1 MATYHIS
8 VKFGGKGQAA
18 NHADYIERKEKY
30 RDRQDLEYSA
40 HGNMPEWARDNPSHF
55 WQAADQF
62 ERANGSTYRELEIAL
77 PRELT
82 AEQRLELVQ
91 DFVRQE
97 AGERHAWSFAIH
109 NPKASIDG
117 GEQPHAHIMMSQ
129 RVNDGIERTPEQ
141 YFRRYNARYPDRGGA
156 KKDSGNLT
164 PTQQKEQLREL
175 RKRWEVKHN
184 EHMRKHGF
192 ERGFIDCRTLKEQ
205 GIERRPEVHLGFEAA
220 GRLDDAQRHDIM
232 QKRSEPDY
240 YRHLEQ
246 ARMVGHD
253 IREWL
258 DTPVIALYGILPSE
272 IAKDDPKMM
281 SKIVTS
287 LPAETVTNVQVS
299 TLPLDQATVSVT
311 KRVTD
316 VVKDTRQHIAVVA
329 GVPMS
334 VPVVNAKPTR
344 TPGVFHASFPGVPSL
359 TVSTVKGLPVSTNL
373 PRGITEDKGR
383 TAVPAGFTFGGGS
396 HEAVIRFPKESGQK
410 PIYVSVTDVLTPAQV
425 KQRQDEENRLQQ
437 EWNDTHP
444 VEVAER
450 NYEQARAELDQANK
464 DVARNQ
470 ERQAKAVQVYNS
482 RKSELDAANKTLADA
497 KAEIKQFE
505 RFAREPMAAGHRM
518 WQMAGLKAQRA
529 QTDVNNKKAAFDA
542 AAKDKSDAD
551 AALGAALERRKQKEN
566 KEKDSKDKLDKES
579 KRNKPGKA
587 TGKGKPVGDKWLDD
601 AGKDSGALIP
611 DRIADKLRD
620 KEFKSF
626 DDFRKKFWEEVSKD
640 PELSK
645 QFKDSNKTNIQKG
658 KAPFARKK
666 DQVGGRERFELHH
679 DKPIS
684 QDGGV
689 YDMDNIRVTTP
700 KRHIDIHRGK

>member
-1 MATYHIS
+1 MLLPDGSGWSSENNPWGGGSGSGVHWGGGSGHGNGGGNSNSGGGSNSSVAAPMAFGFPALAAPGAGTLGIS
-8 VKFGGKGQAA
+8 VSGEALSAAIADIFAALKGPFKF
-18 NHADYIERKEKY
+18 
-30 RDRQDLEYSA
+30 SA
-40 HGNMPEWARDNPSHF
+40 WG
-55 WQAADQF
+55 
-62 ERANGSTYRELEIAL
+62 
-77 PRELT
+77 
-82 AEQRLELVQ
+82 
-91 DFVRQE
+91 
-97 AGERHAWSFAIH
+97 
-109 NPKASIDG
+109 
-117 GEQPHAHIMMSQ
+117 
-129 RVNDGIERTPEQ
+129 
-141 YFRRYNARYPDRGGA
+141 
-156 KKDSGNLT
+156 
-164 PTQQKEQLREL
+164 
-175 RKRWEVKHN
+175 
-184 EHMRKHGF
+184 
-192 ERGFIDCRTLKEQ
+192 
-205 GIERRPEVHLGFEAA
+205 
-220 GRLDDAQRHDIM
+220 
-232 QKRSEPDY
+232 
-240 YRHLEQ
+240 
-246 ARMVGHD
+246 
-253 IREWL
+253 
-258 DTPVIALYGILPSE
+258 IALYGILPSE
-272 IAKDDPKMM
+272 IAKDDPNMM

-359 TVSTVKGLPVSTNL
+359 TVSTVKGLPVSTTL

-410 PIYVSVTDVLTPAQV
+410 PVYVSVTDVLTPAQV
-425 KQRQDEENRLQQ
+425 KQRQDEEKRLQQ
-437 EWNDTHP
+437 EWNDAHP

-450 NYEQARAELDQANK
+450 NYEQARAELNQANK

-542 AAKDKSDAD
+542 AAKEKSDAD
-551 AALGAALERRKQKEN
+551 VALSSALERRKQKEN
-566 KEKDSKDKLDKES
+566 KEKDAKAKLDKES

-587 TGKGKPVGDKWLDD
+587 TGKGKPVNNKWLNN
-601 AGKDSGALIP
+601 AGKDLGSPVP
-611 DRIADKLRD
+611 DRIANKLRD

-645 QFKDSNKTNIQKG
+645 QFSRNNNDRMKVG
-658 KAPFARKK
+658 KAPKTRTQDVSGK
-666 DQVGGRERFELHH
+666 RTSFELHH
-679 DKPIS
+679 EKPIS
-684 QDGGV
+684 QNGGV
-689 YDMDNIRVTTP
+689 YDMDNISVVTP

>member
-1 MATYHIS
+1 MSGGDGRGHNSGAHNTGGNINGGPTGLGGNGGASDGSGWSSENNPWGGGSGSGVHWGGGSGHGNGGGNSNSGGGTNSSVAAPMAFGFPALAAPGAGTLGIS
-8 VKFGGKGQAA
+8 VSGEALSAAIADIFSALKGPFKF
-18 NHADYIERKEKY
+18 
-30 RDRQDLEYSA
+30 SA
-40 HGNMPEWARDNPSHF
+40 WG
-55 WQAADQF
+55 
-62 ERANGSTYRELEIAL
+62 
-77 PRELT
+77 
-82 AEQRLELVQ
+82 
-91 DFVRQE
+91 
-97 AGERHAWSFAIH
+97 
-109 NPKASIDG
+109 
-117 GEQPHAHIMMSQ
+117 
-129 RVNDGIERTPEQ
+129 
-141 YFRRYNARYPDRGGA
+141 
-156 KKDSGNLT
+156 
-164 PTQQKEQLREL
+164 
-175 RKRWEVKHN
+175 
-184 EHMRKHGF
+184 
-192 ERGFIDCRTLKEQ
+192 
-205 GIERRPEVHLGFEAA
+205 
-220 GRLDDAQRHDIM
+220 
-232 QKRSEPDY
+232 
-240 YRHLEQ
+240 
-246 ARMVGHD
+246 
-253 IREWL
+253 
-258 DTPVIALYGILPSE
+258 IALYGILPSE

-359 TVSTVKGLPVSTNL
+359 TVSTVKGLPVSTAL
-373 PRGITEDKGR
+373 PRGITQDKGR

-410 PIYVSVTDVLTPAQV
+410 PVYVSVTDVLTPAQV
-425 KQRQDEENRLQQ
+425 KQRQDEEKRLQQ
-437 EWNDTHP
+437 EWNDAHP

-450 NYEQARAELDQANK
+450 NYEQARAELNQANK

-529 QTDVNNKKAAFDA
+529 QTNVNNKKAAFDA
-542 AAKDKSDAD
+542 AAKEKSDAD
-551 AALGAALERRKQKEN
+551 VALSSALERRKQKEN
-566 KEKDSKDKLDKES
+566 KEKDAKAKLDKES
-579 KRNKPGKA
+579 KRNKPGRA
-587 TGKGKPVGDKWLDD
+587 TGKGKPVNNKWLNN
-601 AGKDSGALIP
+601 AGKDLGSPVP
-611 DRIADKLRD
+611 DRIANKLRD

-645 QFKDSNKTNIQKG
+645 QFSRNNNDRMKVG
-658 KAPFARKK
+658 KAPKTRTQDVSGK
-666 DQVGGRERFELHH
+666 RTSFELHH
-679 DKPIS
+679 EKPIS
-684 QDGGV
+684 QNGGV
-689 YDMDNIRVTTP
+689 YDMDNISVVTP

>member
-1 MATYHIS
+1 MSGGDGRGHNSGAHNTGGNINGGPTGLGGNGGASDGSGWSSENNPWGGGSGSGVHWGGGSGHGNGGGNSNSGGGSNSSVAAPMAFGFPALAAPGAGTLGIS
-8 VKFGGKGQAA
+8 VSGEALSAAIADIFAALKGPFKF
-18 NHADYIERKEKY
+18 
-30 RDRQDLEYSA
+30 SA
-40 HGNMPEWARDNPSHF
+40 WG
-55 WQAADQF
+55 
-62 ERANGSTYRELEIAL
+62 
-77 PRELT
+77 
-82 AEQRLELVQ
+82 
-91 DFVRQE
+91 
-97 AGERHAWSFAIH
+97 
-109 NPKASIDG
+109 
-117 GEQPHAHIMMSQ
+117 
-129 RVNDGIERTPEQ
+129 
-141 YFRRYNARYPDRGGA
+141 
-156 KKDSGNLT
+156 
-164 PTQQKEQLREL
+164 
-175 RKRWEVKHN
+175 
-184 EHMRKHGF
+184 
-192 ERGFIDCRTLKEQ
+192 
-205 GIERRPEVHLGFEAA
+205 
-220 GRLDDAQRHDIM
+220 
-232 QKRSEPDY
+232 
-240 YRHLEQ
+240 
-246 ARMVGHD
+246 
-253 IREWL
+253 
-258 DTPVIALYGILPSE
+258 IALYGILPSE
-272 IAKDDPKMM
+272 IAKDDPNMM

-359 TVSTVKGLPVSTNL
+359 TVSTVKGLPVSTTL

-410 PIYVSVTDVLTPAQV
+410 PVYVSVTDVLTPAQV
-425 KQRQDEENRLQQ
+425 KQRQDEEKRLQQ
-437 EWNDTHP
+437 EWNDAHP

-450 NYEQARAELDQANK
+450 NYEQARAELNQANK

-542 AAKDKSDAD
+542 AAKEKSDAD
-551 AALGAALERRKQKEN
+551 VALSSALERRKQKEN
-566 KEKDSKDKLDKES
+566 KEKDAKAKLDKES

-587 TGKGKPVGDKWLDD
+587 TGKGKPVNNKWLNN
-601 AGKDSGALIP
+601 AGKDLVSPVP
-611 DRIADKLRD
+611 DRIANKLRD

-645 QFKDSNKTNIQKG
+645 QFSRNNNDRMKVG
-658 KAPFARKK
+658 KAPKTRTQDVSGK
-666 DQVGGRERFELHH
+666 RTSFELHH
-679 DKPIS
+679 EKPIS
-684 QDGGV
+684 QNGGV
-689 YDMDNIRVTTP
+689 YDMDNISVVTP

>member
-1 MATYHIS
+1 MSGGDGRGHNSGAHNTGGNINGGPTGLGGNGGASDGSGWSSENNPWGGGSGSGVHWGGGSGHGNGGGNSNSGGGSNSSVAAPMAFGFPALAAPGAGTLGIS
-8 VKFGGKGQAA
+8 VSGEALSAAIADIFAALKGPFKF
-18 NHADYIERKEKY
+18 
-30 RDRQDLEYSA
+30 SA
-40 HGNMPEWARDNPSHF
+40 WG
-55 WQAADQF
+55 
-62 ERANGSTYRELEIAL
+62 
-77 PRELT
+77 
-82 AEQRLELVQ
+82 
-91 DFVRQE
+91 
-97 AGERHAWSFAIH
+97 
-109 NPKASIDG
+109 
-117 GEQPHAHIMMSQ
+117 
-129 RVNDGIERTPEQ
+129 
-141 YFRRYNARYPDRGGA
+141 
-156 KKDSGNLT
+156 
-164 PTQQKEQLREL
+164 
-175 RKRWEVKHN
+175 
-184 EHMRKHGF
+184 
-192 ERGFIDCRTLKEQ
+192 
-205 GIERRPEVHLGFEAA
+205 
-220 GRLDDAQRHDIM
+220 
-232 QKRSEPDY
+232 
-240 YRHLEQ
+240 
-246 ARMVGHD
+246 
-253 IREWL
+253 
-258 DTPVIALYGILPSE
+258 IALYSILPSE
-272 IAKDDPKMM
+272 IAKDDPNMM

-359 TVSTVKGLPVSTNL
+359 TVSTVKGLPVSTTL

-410 PIYVSVTDVLTPAQV
+410 PVYVSVTDVLTPAQV
-425 KQRQDEENRLQQ
+425 KQRQDEEKRLQQ
-437 EWNDTHP
+437 EWNDAHP

-450 NYEQARAELDQANK
+450 NYEQARAELNQANK

-542 AAKDKSDAD
+542 AAKEKSDAD
-551 AALGAALERRKQKEN
+551 VALSSALERRKQKEN
-566 KEKDSKDKLDKES
+566 KEKDAKAKLDKES

-587 TGKGKPVGDKWLDD
+587 TGKGKPVNNKWLNN
-601 AGKDSGALIP
+601 AGKDLGSPVP
-611 DRIADKLRD
+611 DRIANKLRD

-645 QFKDSNKTNIQKG
+645 QFSRNNNDRMKVG
-658 KAPFARKK
+658 KAPKTRTQDVSGK
-666 DQVGGRERFELHH
+666 RTSFELHH
-679 DKPIS
+679 EKPIS
-684 QDGGV
+684 QNGGV
-689 YDMDNIRVTTP
+689 YDMDNISVVTP

>member
-1 MATYHIS
+1 MSGGDGRGHNSGAHNTGGNINGGPTGLGGNGGASDGSGWSSENNPWGGGSGSGVHWGGGSGHGNGGGNSNSGGGSNSSVAAPMAFGFPALAAPGAGTLGIS
-8 VKFGGKGQAA
+8 VSGEALSAAIADIFAALKGPFKF
-18 NHADYIERKEKY
+18 
-30 RDRQDLEYSA
+30 SA
-40 HGNMPEWARDNPSHF
+40 WG
-55 WQAADQF
+55 
-62 ERANGSTYRELEIAL
+62 
-77 PRELT
+77 
-82 AEQRLELVQ
+82 
-91 DFVRQE
+91 
-97 AGERHAWSFAIH
+97 
-109 NPKASIDG
+109 
-117 GEQPHAHIMMSQ
+117 
-129 RVNDGIERTPEQ
+129 
-141 YFRRYNARYPDRGGA
+141 
-156 KKDSGNLT
+156 
-164 PTQQKEQLREL
+164 
-175 RKRWEVKHN
+175 
-184 EHMRKHGF
+184 
-192 ERGFIDCRTLKEQ
+192 
-205 GIERRPEVHLGFEAA
+205 
-220 GRLDDAQRHDIM
+220 
-232 QKRSEPDY
+232 
-240 YRHLEQ
+240 
-246 ARMVGHD
+246 
-253 IREWL
+253 
-258 DTPVIALYGILPSE
+258 IALYGILPSE
-272 IAKDDPKMM
+272 IAKDDPNMM

-359 TVSTVKGLPVSTNL
+359 TVSTVKGLPVSTTL

-383 TAVPAGFTFGGGS
+383 TAAPAGFTFGGGS

-410 PIYVSVTDVLTPAQV
+410 PVYVSVTDVLTPAQV
-425 KQRQDEENRLQQ
+425 KQRQDEEKRLQQ
-437 EWNDTHP
+437 EWNDAHP

-450 NYEQARAELDQANK
+450 NYEQARAELNQANK

-542 AAKDKSDAD
+542 AAKEKSDAD
-551 AALGAALERRKQKEN
+551 VALSSALERRKQKEN
-566 KEKDSKDKLDKES
+566 KEKDAKAKLDKES

-587 TGKGKPVGDKWLDD
+587 TGKGKPVNNKWLNN
-601 AGKDSGALIP
+601 AGKDLGSPVP
-611 DRIADKLRD
+611 DRIANKLRD

-645 QFKDSNKTNIQKG
+645 QFSRNNNDRMKVG
-658 KAPFARKK
+658 KAPKTRTQDVSGK
-666 DQVGGRERFELHH
+666 RTSFELHH
-679 DKPIS
+679 EKPIS
-684 QDGGV
+684 QNGGV
-689 YDMDNIRVTTP
+689 YDMDNISVVTP

>member
-1 MATYHIS
+1 MSGGDGRGHNSGAHNTGGNINGGPTGLGGNGGASDGSGWSSENNPWGGGSGSGVHWGGGSGHGNGGGNSNSGGGSNSSVAAPMAFGFPALAAPGAGTLGIS
-8 VKFGGKGQAA
+8 VSGEALSAAIADIFAALKGPFKF
-18 NHADYIERKEKY
+18 
-30 RDRQDLEYSA
+30 SA
-40 HGNMPEWARDNPSHF
+40 WG
-55 WQAADQF
+55 
-62 ERANGSTYRELEIAL
+62 
-77 PRELT
+77 
-82 AEQRLELVQ
+82 
-91 DFVRQE
+91 
-97 AGERHAWSFAIH
+97 
-109 NPKASIDG
+109 
-117 GEQPHAHIMMSQ
+117 
-129 RVNDGIERTPEQ
+129 
-141 YFRRYNARYPDRGGA
+141 
-156 KKDSGNLT
+156 
-164 PTQQKEQLREL
+164 
-175 RKRWEVKHN
+175 
-184 EHMRKHGF
+184 
-192 ERGFIDCRTLKEQ
+192 
-205 GIERRPEVHLGFEAA
+205 
-220 GRLDDAQRHDIM
+220 
-232 QKRSEPDY
+232 
-240 YRHLEQ
+240 
-246 ARMVGHD
+246 
-253 IREWL
+253 
-258 DTPVIALYGILPSE
+258 IALYGILPSE
-272 IAKDDPKMM
+272 IAKDDPNMM

-359 TVSTVKGLPVSTNL
+359 TVSTVKGLPVSTTL

-410 PIYVSVTDVLTPAQV
+410 PVYVSVTDVLTPAQV
-425 KQRQDEENRLQQ
+425 KQRQDEEKRLQQ
-437 EWNDTHP
+437 EWNDAHP

-450 NYEQARAELDQANK
+450 NYEQARAELNQANK

-529 QTDVNNKKAAFDA
+529 QTDVSNKKAAFDA
-542 AAKDKSDAD
+542 AAKEKSDAD
-551 AALGAALERRKQKEN
+551 VALSSALERRKQKEN
-566 KEKDSKDKLDKES
+566 KEKDAKAKLDKES

-587 TGKGKPVGDKWLDD
+587 TGKGKPVNNKWLNN
-601 AGKDSGALIP
+601 AGKDLGSPVP
-611 DRIADKLRD
+611 DRIANKLRD

-645 QFKDSNKTNIQKG
+645 QFSRNNNDRMKVG
-658 KAPFARKK
+658 KAPKTRTQDVSGK
-666 DQVGGRERFELHH
+666 RTSFELHH
-679 DKPIS
+679 EKPIS
-684 QDGGV
+684 QNGGV
-689 YDMDNIRVTTP
+689 YDMDNISVVTP

>member
-1 MATYHIS
+1 MSGGDGRGHNSGAHNTGGNINGGPTGLGGNGGASDGSGWSSENNPWGGGSGSGVHWGGGSGHGNGGGNSNSGGGSNSSVAAPMAFGFPALAAPGAGTLGIS
-8 VKFGGKGQAA
+8 VSGEALSAAIADIFSALKGPFKF
-18 NHADYIERKEKY
+18 
-30 RDRQDLEYSA
+30 SA
-40 HGNMPEWARDNPSHF
+40 WG
-55 WQAADQF
+55 
-62 ERANGSTYRELEIAL
+62 
-77 PRELT
+77 
-82 AEQRLELVQ
+82 
-91 DFVRQE
+91 
-97 AGERHAWSFAIH
+97 
-109 NPKASIDG
+109 
-117 GEQPHAHIMMSQ
+117 
-129 RVNDGIERTPEQ
+129 
-141 YFRRYNARYPDRGGA
+141 
-156 KKDSGNLT
+156 
-164 PTQQKEQLREL
+164 
-175 RKRWEVKHN
+175 
-184 EHMRKHGF
+184 
-192 ERGFIDCRTLKEQ
+192 
-205 GIERRPEVHLGFEAA
+205 
-220 GRLDDAQRHDIM
+220 
-232 QKRSEPDY
+232 
-240 YRHLEQ
+240 
-246 ARMVGHD
+246 
-253 IREWL
+253 
-258 DTPVIALYGILPSE
+258 IALYGILSSE

-359 TVSTVKGLPVSTNL
+359 TVSTVKGLPVSTAL
-373 PRGITEDKGR
+373 PRGITQDKGR

-410 PIYVSVTDVLTPAQV
+410 PVYVSVTDVLTPAQV
-425 KQRQDEENRLQQ
+425 KQRQDEEKRLQQ
-437 EWNDTHP
+437 EWNDAHP

-450 NYEQARAELDQANK
+450 NYEQARAELNQANK

-529 QTDVNNKKAAFDA
+529 QTNVNNKKAAFDA
-542 AAKDKSDAD
+542 AAKEKSDAD
-551 AALGAALERRKQKEN
+551 VALSSALERRKQKEN
-566 KEKDSKDKLDKES
+566 KEKDAKAKLDKES
-579 KRNKPGKA
+579 KRNKPGRA
-587 TGKGKPVGDKWLDD
+587 TGKGKPVNNKWLNN
-601 AGKDSGALIP
+601 AGKDLGSPVP
-611 DRIADKLRD
+611 DRIANKLRD

-645 QFKDSNKTNIQKG
+645 QFSRNNNDRMKVG
-658 KAPFARKK
+658 KAPKTRTQDVSGK
-666 DQVGGRERFELHH
+666 RTSFELHH
-679 DKPIS
+679 EKPIS
-684 QDGGV
+684 QNGGV
-689 YDMDNIRVTTP
+689 YDMDNISVVTP

>member
-1 MATYHIS
+1 MSGGDGRGHNSGAHNTGGNINGGPTGLGGNGGASDGSGWSSENNPWGGGSGSGVHWGGGSGHGNGGGNSNSGGGSNSSVAAPMAFGFPALAAPGAGTLGIS
-8 VKFGGKGQAA
+8 VSGEALSAAIADIFAALKGPFKF
-18 NHADYIERKEKY
+18 
-30 RDRQDLEYSA
+30 SA
-40 HGNMPEWARDNPSHF
+40 WG
-55 WQAADQF
+55 
-62 ERANGSTYRELEIAL
+62 
-77 PRELT
+77 
-82 AEQRLELVQ
+82 
-91 DFVRQE
+91 
-97 AGERHAWSFAIH
+97 
-109 NPKASIDG
+109 
-117 GEQPHAHIMMSQ
+117 
-129 RVNDGIERTPEQ
+129 
-141 YFRRYNARYPDRGGA
+141 
-156 KKDSGNLT
+156 
-164 PTQQKEQLREL
+164 
-175 RKRWEVKHN
+175 
-184 EHMRKHGF
+184 
-192 ERGFIDCRTLKEQ
+192 
-205 GIERRPEVHLGFEAA
+205 
-220 GRLDDAQRHDIM
+220 
-232 QKRSEPDY
+232 
-240 YRHLEQ
+240 
-246 ARMVGHD
+246 
-253 IREWL
+253 
-258 DTPVIALYGILPSE
+258 IALYGILPSE
-272 IAKDDPKMM
+272 IAKDDPNMM

-359 TVSTVKGLPVSTNL
+359 TVSTVKGLPVSTTL

-410 PIYVSVTDVLTPAQV
+410 PVYVSVTDVLTPAQV
-425 KQRQDEENRLQQ
+425 KQRQDEEKRLQQ
-437 EWNDTHP
+437 EWNDAHP

-450 NYEQARAELDQANK
+450 NYEQARAELNQANK

-542 AAKDKSDAD
+542 AAKEKSDAD
-551 AALGAALERRKQKEN
+551 VALSSALERRKQKEN
-566 KEKDSKDKLDKES
+566 KEKDAKAKLDKES

-587 TGKGKPVGDKWLDD
+587 TGKGKPVNNKWLNN
-601 AGKDSGALIP
+601 AGKDLGSPVP
-611 DRIADKLRD
+611 DRIANKLRD

-645 QFKDSNKTNIQKG
+645 QFSRNNNDRMKVG
-658 KAPFARKK
+658 KAPKTRTQDVSGK
-666 DQVGGRERFELHH
+666 RTSFELHH
-679 DKPIS
+679 EKPIS
-684 QDGGV
+684 QNGGV
-689 YDMDNIRVTTP
+689 YD
-700 KRHIDIHRGK
+700 

>member
-1 MATYHIS
+1 MSGGDGRDHNSGAHNTGGNINGGPTGLGGNGGASDGSGWSSENNPWGGGSGSGVHWGGGSGHGNGGGNSNSGGGSNSSVAAPMAFGFPALAAPGAGTLGIS
-8 VKFGGKGQAA
+8 VSGEALSAAIADIFSALKGPFKF
-18 NHADYIERKEKY
+18 
-30 RDRQDLEYSA
+30 SA
-40 HGNMPEWARDNPSHF
+40 WG
-55 WQAADQF
+55 
-62 ERANGSTYRELEIAL
+62 
-77 PRELT
+77 
-82 AEQRLELVQ
+82 
-91 DFVRQE
+91 
-97 AGERHAWSFAIH
+97 
-109 NPKASIDG
+109 
-117 GEQPHAHIMMSQ
+117 
-129 RVNDGIERTPEQ
+129 
-141 YFRRYNARYPDRGGA
+141 
-156 KKDSGNLT
+156 
-164 PTQQKEQLREL
+164 
-175 RKRWEVKHN
+175 
-184 EHMRKHGF
+184 
-192 ERGFIDCRTLKEQ
+192 
-205 GIERRPEVHLGFEAA
+205 
-220 GRLDDAQRHDIM
+220 
-232 QKRSEPDY
+232 
-240 YRHLEQ
+240 
-246 ARMVGHD
+246 
-253 IREWL
+253 
-258 DTPVIALYGILPSE
+258 IALYGILPSE

-359 TVSTVKGLPVSTNL
+359 TVSTVKGLPVSTAL
-373 PRGITEDKGR
+373 PRGITQDKGR

-410 PIYVSVTDVLTPAQV
+410 PVYVSVTDVLTPAQV
-425 KQRQDEENRLQQ
+425 KQRQDEEKRLQQ
-437 EWNDTHP
+437 EWNDAHP

-450 NYEQARAELDQANK
+450 NYEQARAELNQANK

-529 QTDVNNKKAAFDA
+529 QTNVNNKKAAFDA
-542 AAKDKSDAD
+542 VAKEKSDAD
-551 AALGAALERRKQKEN
+551 VALSSALERRKQKEN
-566 KEKDSKDKLDKES
+566 KEKDAKAKLDKES
-579 KRNKPGKA
+579 KRNKPGRA
-587 TGKGKPVGDKWLDD
+587 TGKGKPVNNKWLNN
-601 AGKDSGALIP
+601 AGKDLGSPVP
-611 DRIADKLRD
+611 DRIANKLRD

-645 QFKDSNKTNIQKG
+645 QFSRNNNDRMKVG
-658 KAPFARKK
+658 KAPKTRTQDVSGK
-666 DQVGGRERFELHH
+666 RTSFELHH
-679 DKPIS
+679 EKPIS
-684 QDGGV
+684 QNGGV
-689 YDMDNIRVTTP
+689 YDMDNISVVTP

>member
-1 MATYHIS
+1 PTGLGGNGGASDGSGWSSENNPWGGGSGSGVHWGGGSGHGNGGGNSNSGGGSNSSVAAPMAFGFPALAAPGAGTLGIS
-8 VKFGGKGQAA
+8 VSGEALSAAIADIFAALKGPFKF
-18 NHADYIERKEKY
+18 
-30 RDRQDLEYSA
+30 SA
-40 HGNMPEWARDNPSHF
+40 WG
-55 WQAADQF
+55 
-62 ERANGSTYRELEIAL
+62 
-77 PRELT
+77 
-82 AEQRLELVQ
+82 
-91 DFVRQE
+91 
-97 AGERHAWSFAIH
+97 
-109 NPKASIDG
+109 
-117 GEQPHAHIMMSQ
+117 
-129 RVNDGIERTPEQ
+129 
-141 YFRRYNARYPDRGGA
+141 
-156 KKDSGNLT
+156 
-164 PTQQKEQLREL
+164 
-175 RKRWEVKHN
+175 
-184 EHMRKHGF
+184 
-192 ERGFIDCRTLKEQ
+192 
-205 GIERRPEVHLGFEAA
+205 
-220 GRLDDAQRHDIM
+220 
-232 QKRSEPDY
+232 
-240 YRHLEQ
+240 
-246 ARMVGHD
+246 
-253 IREWL
+253 
-258 DTPVIALYGILPSE
+258 IALYGILPSE
-272 IAKDDPKMM
+272 IAKDDPNMM

-359 TVSTVKGLPVSTNL
+359 TVSTVKGLPVSTTL

-410 PIYVSVTDVLTPAQV
+410 PVYVSVTDVLTPAQV
-425 KQRQDEENRLQQ
+425 KQRQDEEKRLQQ
-437 EWNDTHP
+437 EWNDAHP

-450 NYEQARAELDQANK
+450 NYEQARAELNQANK

-542 AAKDKSDAD
+542 AAKEKSDAD
-551 AALGAALERRKQKEN
+551 VALSSALERRKQKEN
-566 KEKDSKDKLDKES
+566 KEKDAKAKLDKES

-587 TGKGKPVGDKWLDD
+587 TGKGKPVNNKWLNN
-601 AGKDSGALIP
+601 AGKDLGSPVP
-611 DRIADKLRD
+611 DRIANKLRD

-645 QFKDSNKTNIQKG
+645 QFSRNNNDRMKVG
-658 KAPFARKK
+658 KAPKTRTQDVSGK
-666 DQVGGRERFELHH
+666 RTSFELHH
-679 DKPIS
+679 EKPIS
-684 QDGGV
+684 QNGGV
-689 YDMDNIRVTTP
+689 YDMDNISVVTP

>member
-1 MATYHIS
+1 MSGGDGRGHNSGAHNTGGNINGGPTGLGGNGGASDGSGWSSENNPWGGGSGSGVHWGGGSGHGNGGGNSNSGGGSNSSVAAPMAFGFPALAAPGVGTLGIS
-8 VKFGGKGQAA
+8 VSGEALSAAIADIFSALKGPFKF
-18 NHADYIERKEKY
+18 
-30 RDRQDLEYSA
+30 SA
-40 HGNMPEWARDNPSHF
+40 WG
-55 WQAADQF
+55 
-62 ERANGSTYRELEIAL
+62 
-77 PRELT
+77 
-82 AEQRLELVQ
+82 
-91 DFVRQE
+91 
-97 AGERHAWSFAIH
+97 
-109 NPKASIDG
+109 
-117 GEQPHAHIMMSQ
+117 
-129 RVNDGIERTPEQ
+129 
-141 YFRRYNARYPDRGGA
+141 
-156 KKDSGNLT
+156 
-164 PTQQKEQLREL
+164 
-175 RKRWEVKHN
+175 
-184 EHMRKHGF
+184 
-192 ERGFIDCRTLKEQ
+192 
-205 GIERRPEVHLGFEAA
+205 
-220 GRLDDAQRHDIM
+220 
-232 QKRSEPDY
+232 
-240 YRHLEQ
+240 
-246 ARMVGHD
+246 
-253 IREWL
+253 
-258 DTPVIALYGILPSE
+258 IALYGILPSE

-359 TVSTVKGLPVSTNL
+359 TVSTVKGLPVSTAL
-373 PRGITEDKGR
+373 PRGITQDKGR

-410 PIYVSVTDVLTPAQV
+410 PVYVSVTDVLTPAQV
-425 KQRQDEENRLQQ
+425 KQRQDEEKRLQQ
-437 EWNDTHP
+437 EWNDAHP

-450 NYEQARAELDQANK
+450 NYEQARAELNQANK

-529 QTDVNNKKAAFDA
+529 QTNVNNKKAAFDA
-542 AAKDKSDAD
+542 AAKEKSDAD
-551 AALGAALERRKQKEN
+551 VALSSALERRKQKEN
-566 KEKDSKDKLDKES
+566 KEKDAKAKLDKES
-579 KRNKPGKA
+579 KRNKPGRA
-587 TGKGKPVGDKWLDD
+587 TGKGKPVNNKWLNN
-601 AGKDSGALIP
+601 AGKDLGSPVP
-611 DRIADKLRD
+611 DRIANKLRD

-645 QFKDSNKTNIQKG
+645 QFSRNNNDRMKVG
-658 KAPFARKK
+658 KAPKTRTQDVSGK
-666 DQVGGRERFELHH
+666 RTSFELHH
-679 DKPIS
+679 EKAIS
-684 QDGGV
+684 QNGGV
-689 YDMDNIRVTTP
+689 YDMDNISVVTP

>member
-1 MATYHIS
+1 MSGGDGRGHNSGAHNTGGNINGGPTGLGGNGGASDGSGWSSENNPWGGGSGSGVHWGGGSGHGNGGGNSNSGGGSNSSVAAPMAFGFPALAAPGAGTLGIS
-8 VKFGGKGQAA
+8 VSGEALSAAIADIFAALKGPFKF
-18 NHADYIERKEKY
+18 
-30 RDRQDLEYSA
+30 SA
-40 HGNMPEWARDNPSHF
+40 WG
-55 WQAADQF
+55 
-62 ERANGSTYRELEIAL
+62 
-77 PRELT
+77 
-82 AEQRLELVQ
+82 
-91 DFVRQE
+91 
-97 AGERHAWSFAIH
+97 
-109 NPKASIDG
+109 
-117 GEQPHAHIMMSQ
+117 
-129 RVNDGIERTPEQ
+129 
-141 YFRRYNARYPDRGGA
+141 
-156 KKDSGNLT
+156 
-164 PTQQKEQLREL
+164 
-175 RKRWEVKHN
+175 
-184 EHMRKHGF
+184 
-192 ERGFIDCRTLKEQ
+192 
-205 GIERRPEVHLGFEAA
+205 
-220 GRLDDAQRHDIM
+220 
-232 QKRSEPDY
+232 
-240 YRHLEQ
+240 
-246 ARMVGHD
+246 
-253 IREWL
+253 
-258 DTPVIALYGILPSE
+258 IALYGILPSE
-272 IAKDDPKMM
+272 IAKDDPNMM

-359 TVSTVKGLPVSTNL
+359 TVSTVKGLPVSTTL

-410 PIYVSVTDVLTPAQV
+410 PVYVSVTDVLTPAQV
-425 KQRQDEENRLQQ
+425 KQRQDEEKRLQQ
-437 EWNDTHP
+437 EWNDAHP

-450 NYEQARAELDQANK
+450 NYEQARAELNQANK

-542 AAKDKSDAD
+542 AAKEKSDAD
-551 AALGAALERRKQKEN
+551 VALSSALERRKQKEN
-566 KEKDSKDKLDKES
+566 KEKDAKAKLDKES

-587 TGKGKPVGDKWLDD
+587 TGKGKPVNNKWLNN
-601 AGKDSGALIP
+601 AGKDLGSPVP
-611 DRIADKLRD
+611 DRIANKLRD

-645 QFKDSNKTNIQKG
+645 QFSRNNNDRMKVG
-658 KAPFARKK
+658 KAPKTRTQDVSGK
-666 DQVGGRERFELHH
+666 RTSFELHH
-679 DKPIS
+679 EKPIS
-684 QDGGV
+684 
-689 YDMDNIRVTTP
+689 
-700 KRHIDIHRGK
+700 